1 MSEVGIYENSL
12 AVVIPAYKAM
22 YFAECLESLASQT
35 CQKFTVYVGDDG
47 SPDDLA
53 AIVDHFRGRLNIVYR
68 RFETNLGGADLVAHW
83 ERCIDMVQSE
93 EWIWFFSDDDRLEAG
108 CVEGFFDALRV
119 NPDADVFHF
128 NVRVI
133 DGAGARVQDVSF
145 PDFPLHYQASDFY
158 RDRVAY
164 RQQSYL
170 VEFVFRR
177 EKFLASGRFER
188 FDLAWGTD
196 VATCVKVA
204 WPNGIVTVPGSVV
217 EWRRSAY
224 NISPNNSREMAAR
237 KLSAVVEFLL
247 WAREFFARHGHSVP
261 VSAALVYARRWIA
274 YRGKNGFANTMR
286 NVFALCVSRQN

>member
-1 MSEVGIYENSL
+1 MSGSCVCENNL

-22 YFAECLESLASQT
+22 YFAECLASLAAQT
-35 CQKFTVYVGDDG
+35 CQNFKVYVGDDG
-47 SPDDLA
+47 SPEDLA
-53 AIVDHFRGRLNIVYR
+53 AVVDQFRDRLNISYR
-68 RFETNLGGADLVAHW
+68 RFDSNIGGADLVAHW
-83 ERCIDMVQSE
+83 ERCIDMVQTE

-108 CVEGFFDALRV
+108 CVEGFFDALRG

-133 DGAGARVQDVSF
+133 DGAGARVKDVSF
-145 PDFPLHYQASDFY
+145 PDFPVHYQASDFY

-170 VEFVFRR
+170 VEFVFRK

-217 EWRRSAY
+217 EWRRSAH

-247 WAREFFARHGHSVP
+247 WARAFFKRRGLSVP
-261 VSAALVYARRWIA
+261 VSAAWVYARRWIA
-274 YRGKNGFANTMR
+274 YRGRNGVANTIR
-286 NVFALCVSRQN
+286 NVFALFVFRQN